1 MVTRKGFVGG
11 GAALFGAAFLPTAAC
26 AAEGDWKSAFRSVGF
41 DPDAPDAS
49 WFAVTSDI
57 HADKQHISL
66 AEHVATWNAMEPR
79 PAFVAALGD
88 MGQVNG
94 CFGHR
99 PSPQVAAENAERQ
112 FGAINAVLSQGLRKD
127 IPRVYVVGNHDTYI
141 GEDDRALWRTHFP
154 DQPPYCA
161 FDACGLRFVKW
172 DGGVDGMIDAEQEK
186 WIRNECATCPKD
198 VQLVVLVHQP
208 SVGSCGME
216 RDIGRV
222 AKAALAGRPGVTW
235 LLGGHE
241 HHNAFARWDLP
252 GGGTLAVATHT
263 MDRHGWWAY
272 GVKAGRIV
280 ARLFKSNA
288 SHSFSCEK
296 MPEAYA
302 SKGEIPLAWQ
312 GRNDVVWHAFVG
324 SPEEKACRVSL
335 VKTGDNCGW
344 LFYVGTTLYRFP
356 KGKVAPTATRYAIL
370 GRLCGERKTKRP
382 ARCFLSADG
391 ENWAE
396 TTRSVVAHDVNEFP
410 IPPELVGAETLW
422 VRYEGF
428 GYGADEC
435 HAAFAFLSPGRF
447 EMTVI
452 NPEVVSGGCGL
463 CVIMRTPAGRTY
475 LFDTANGM
483 GGAVKNNGK
492 DIIIPWLEKRGIT
505 KIDGLILSHYHS
517 DHFGGLLYLA
527 DHFEIGHIFDNSFE
541 PLNAYGN
548 GEVDSAK
555 RCLFNWEKKHPG
567 QVTRYLVEGDDLGW
581 NEPGVKFDVVWPPK
595 TGYCKPLDRGPDYKR
610 NGSLH
615 HLLNANSTG
624 LRIRVGKV
632 DYLILGDINADYV
645 AEYMRPYME
654 RKGTWTANVV
664 VLHCH
669 GIADDKGANVAA
681 MKPLPEVSIA
691 SLGNLK
697 WMFSAGRNSVATY
710 SKMGIQAFSTNLHG
724 DISVSTDGR
733 TLDVATDPTKLYPE
747 TKV

>member
-1 MVTRKGFVGG
+1 MVTRKDFVGG

-41 DPDAPDAS
+41 DPDAPDAA

-288 SHSFSCEK
+288 SDSFAGEK

-312 GRNDVVWHAFVG
+312 GRNDVAL
-324 SPEEKACRVSL
+324 AL
-335 VKTGDNCGW
+335 
-344 LFYVGTTLYRFP
+344 
-356 KGKVAPTATRYAIL
+356 
-370 GRLCGERKTKRP
+370 LCGYDPLQVPQGEGGADSHAVCDSRQAMRRAEDETSGTVLPFGGRRELGGNETFRRCARRERVP
-382 ARCFLSADG
+382 HSAGARGCGDA
-391 ENWAE
+391 
-396 TTRSVVAHDVNEFP
+396 
-410 IPPELVGAETLW
+410 VGQVRGLW
-422 VRYEGF
+422 VR
-428 GYGADEC
+428 
-435 HAAFAFLSPGRF
+435 R
-447 EMTVI
+447 
-452 NPEVVSGGCGL
+452 
-463 CVIMRTPAGRTY
+463 
-475 LFDTANGM
+475 
-483 GGAVKNNGK
+483 
-492 DIIIPWLEKRGIT
+492 
-505 KIDGLILSHYHS
+505 
-517 DHFGGLLYLA
+517 
-527 DHFEIGHIFDNSFE
+527 
-541 PLNAYGN
+541 
-548 GEVDSAK
+548 
-555 RCLFNWEKKHPG
+555 
-567 QVTRYLVEGDDLGW
+567 
-581 NEPGVKFDVVWPPK
+581 
-595 TGYCKPLDRGPDYKR
+595 
-610 NGSLH
+610 
-615 HLLNANSTG
+615 
-624 LRIRVGKV
+624 
-632 DYLILGDINADYV
+632 
-645 AEYMRPYME
+645 
-654 RKGTWTANVV
+654 
-664 VLHCH
+664 
-669 GIADDKGANVAA
+669 
-681 MKPLPEVSIA
+681 
-691 SLGNLK
+691 
-697 WMFSAGRNSVATY
+697 
-710 SKMGIQAFSTNLHG
+710 
-724 DISVSTDGR
+724 
-733 TLDVATDPTKLYPE
+733 
-747 TKV
+747 